1 MRCRAN
7 PASDAS
13 PQLPWSG
20 YYNPSS
26 TPWSTQSNSVMPSFG
41 TSLTGELQQLLS
53 CHANWNDS
61 KVETMR
67 GLRRFRFG
75 WCAGWNN
82 AQIEAACGFQRF
94 VGFNDDWIVAWVEMM
109 RGLIERM
116 RGLKIYACGSQH
128 PALRAA
134 LWTKWVHVVLS
145 ILLHLLSKRSL
156 FTCWRVA
163 LKPPCPCCCRW
174 TDDTIFFFSASELND
189 IDWISIGNTL

>member
-61 KVETMR
+61 TVETMR

-82 AQIEAACGFQRF
+82 AQIEAACGFQRWLNRC
-94 VGFNDDWIVAWVEMM
+94 VGWNDARIDWKDAW
-109 RGLIERM
+109 
-116 RGLKIYACGSQH
+116 LKIYACGSQH

-189 IDWISIGNTL
+189 IDWILVTQLLGY